1 LPDRRGLKFPI
12 PEMSKKITVVGENR
26 QIKRSAALTLVRR
39 GAHEWVA
46 FMVSIRARPLRE
58 FNPHALPCRQAPKHY
73 IPEELPPMETGGA
86 IFRTPEAESWIEEHM
101 PPTRFLK
108 RRARLMR
115 LALGFDKPRK
125 AAQCL

>member
-1 LPDRRGLKFPI
+1 
-12 PEMSKKITVVGENR
+12 MSKKITVVGENR

-46 FMVSIRARPLRE
+46 FMVSIKARPLRE

-73 IPEELPPMETGGA
+73 IPDTLPPMEVGNHRFQEPQSPSWQNDHA
-86 IFRTPEAESWIEEHM
+86 IPSRY
-101 PPTRFLK
+101 LK
-108 RRARLMR
+108 TRARLMR

-125 AAQCL
+125 AVTA